1 MAKFEQLNQ
10 YVTNIFS
17 VLIENQDLCKLLF
30 YAVDDPL
37 SEVDLTEDQRFELL
51 HTHIYPMPKIPGEQ
65 SAQSSFL
72 SIYFDNFKLANENK
86 GIKDSSL
93 VIDILIHN
101 EIWNLHGTG
110 LFRPYSILSEIDKMV
125 NNERVAGIKKME
137 FDRGRLIRYNADY
150 SGYQVTYSMSSV
162 N

>member
-17 VLIENQDLCKLLF
+17 KLIENQELCKLLF
-30 YAVDDPL
+30 YTVDDPF
-37 SEVDLTEDQRFELL
+37 SEHDLTDDQRIGLL
-51 HTHIYPMPKIPGEQ
+51 NTYIFPMPKIPGEQ
-65 SAQSSFL
+65 STQSSFL
-72 SIYFDNFKLANENK
+72 SIYFDNFKLTAENK
-86 GIKDSSL
+86 GIKECNL

-101 EIWNLHGTG
+101 SIWSLHGTG
-110 LFRPYSILSEIDKMV
+110 LFRPYSILSKIDKLI
-125 NNERVAGIKKME
+125 NNERVAGIKKMG